1 MYRVHYLQKL
11 AQESNIGSLELKTS
25 FFMKNKYCR
34 YIIDLVGNQP
44 VYIVHFFEILTTW
57 GLYMYVGYLATGAHF
72 IRLILHSFTVQY

>member
-44 VYIVHFFEILTTW
+44 VYIVHFFEILTT
-57 GLYMYVGYLATGAHF
+57 
-72 IRLILHSFTVQY
+72 